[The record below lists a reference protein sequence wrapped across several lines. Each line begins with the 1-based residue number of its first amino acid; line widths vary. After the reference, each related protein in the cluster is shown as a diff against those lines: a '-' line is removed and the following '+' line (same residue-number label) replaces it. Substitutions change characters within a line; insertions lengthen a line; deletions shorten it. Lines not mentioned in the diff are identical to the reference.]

1 MKKFVY
7 LLVLVLFGFNLY
19 LSIEVNRLQNMLDDV
34 SGEQIQI
41 IENKYIDFM
50 DDVTDVVDQSIN
62 KVVGITSYANNRLLG
77 TGSGAII
84 EVSNNDVYIV
94 SNHHVIANA
103 DTIVVVYA
111 NGREFESEL
120 VGSDVFSDLAL
131 IKSNPDFPV
140 NAFRIGESS
149 SSKIGE
155 FVLAIGSPLGLDFQS
170 SVTFGVLSGKDRTIS
185 VDLSGNGMA
194 DWDMNVLQTD
204 AAINPGNSGGPLIN
218 LKGEIIGINS
228 MKIVLGEVE
237 GMGFSIPIDE
247 VEPIIEQLKE
257 FNEVIRPVLGVAAIG
272 VSDMSLYQKNALGI
286 DLNRS
291 EGVFITEVMD
301 ESPAEN
307 AGIEEG
313 DIIVAFDDQRI
324 ESFKQFRQVLYSK
337 SIGDVVNITILRN
350 NREVTVSV
358 TLE

>member
-1 MKKFVY
+1 MKKLITLLIFLLISFNIY
-7 LLVLVLFGFNLY
+7 LAF
-19 LSIEVNRLQNMLDDV
+19 EVFKLQGILDDV
-34 SGEQIQI
+34 SGEQVQI

-50 DDVTDVVDQSIN
+50 DDITDVVDQSIN
-62 KVVGITSYANNRLLG
+62 KVVGITSFANNRLLG

-84 EVSNNDVYIV
+84 EVENDDVYII

-103 DTIVVVYA
+103 DRVVVIFA
-111 NGREFESEL
+111 NGKEFESEV

-131 IKSNPDFPV
+131 IKTNPDFTV

-149 SSKIGE
+149 STKIGE
-155 FVLAIGSPLGLDFQS
+155 FVLAIGSPLGLEFQS
-170 SVTFGVLSGKDRTIS
+170 SVTLGVLSGKDRTIA
-185 VDLSGNGMA
+185 VDLSGNGIA

-218 LKGEIIGINS
+218 MDGEIIGINS

-247 VEPIIEQLKE
+247 AIPIVNQLKDLG
-257 FNEVIRPVLGVAAIG
+257 EVVRPVLGVMAVG
-272 VSDMSLYQKNALGI
+272 VGEMSLYQKNALGI
-286 DLNRS
+286 DLNQS
-291 EGVFITEVMD
+291 EGVFITEVMED
-301 ESPAEN
+301 SPAQR
-307 AGIEEG
+307 AGILEN
-313 DIIVAFDDQRI
+313 DIIVAFDNERI

-337 SIGDVVNITILRN
+337 DIGDTINVTIMRA

-358 TLE
+358 VLE

>member
-1 MKKFVY
+1 MKK
-7 LLVLVLFGFNLY
+7 LISLVVVILVGFNLY
-19 LSIEVNRLQNMLDDV
+19 LAFEVNKLQGILDDV
-34 SGEQIQI
+34 SGEQVQI
-41 IENKYIDFM
+41 IENKYIDFV
-50 DDVTDVVDQSIN
+50 DDITDVVDQSIN

-84 EVSNNDVYIV
+84 EVDQDDVFIV

-103 DTIVVVYA
+103 DRVVVIFA
-111 NGREFESEL
+111 NGKEFESE
-120 VGSDVFSDLAL
+120 VIGSDVFSDLAL
-131 IKSNPDFPV
+131 LKTNPDFSV

-149 SSKIGE
+149 TTKIGE

-170 SVTFGVLSGKDRTIS
+170 SVTLGVLSGKDRTIA
-185 VDLSGNGMA
+185 VDLSGNGNA

-218 LKGEIIGINS
+218 LNGEIIGINS

-247 VEPIIEQLKE
+247 AIPIVDQLKE
-257 FNEVIRPVLGVAAIG
+257 FGEVIRPVLGVMAVG
-272 VSDMSLYQKNALGI
+272 VNEMSLYQKSALGI
-286 DLNRS
+286 DLNQT
-291 EGVFITEVMD
+291 EGVFITEVMED
-301 ESPAEN
+301 SPAQR
-307 AGIEEG
+307 AGINEN
-313 DIIVAFDDQRI
+313 DIILEFDDERI

-337 SIGDVVNITILRN
+337 NIGDTVNITLSRN

-358 TLE
+358 